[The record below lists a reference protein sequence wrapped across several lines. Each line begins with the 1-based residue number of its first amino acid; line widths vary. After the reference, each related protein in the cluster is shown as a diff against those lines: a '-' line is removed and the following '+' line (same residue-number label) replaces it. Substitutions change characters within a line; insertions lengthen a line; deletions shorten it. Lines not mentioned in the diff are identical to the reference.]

1 MVSTIASPAATP
13 SMPTTMTAERAW
25 TSALI
30 IFIARAAALE
40 RVECQS
46 QLCLLGRRTPP
57 WSVEEQPACFVVG
70 LFSPCSELQGQ
81 PSITPLPFPLL
92 HELRER
98 H

>member
-1 MVSTIASPAATP
+1 MTSRFPPA
-13 SMPTTMTAERAW
+13 
-25 TSALI
+25 
-30 IFIARAAALE
+30 
-40 RVECQS
+40 
-46 QLCLLGRRTPP
+46 